1 MARGLQRST
10 MKGPRL
16 NRLLADWSDLE
27 KRGLLTS
34 SPGREEAVRETNART
49 AAKRAAEEEA
59 RKPAKGK

>member
-1 MARGLQRST
+1 M
-10 MKGPRL
+10 
-16 NRLLADWSDLE
+16 LADWSDLE
-27 KRGLLTS
+27 RRGLLTP

>member
-1 MARGLQRST
+1 
-10 MKGPRL
+10 
-16 NRLLADWSDLE
+16 LLADWSDLE
-27 KRGLLTS
+27 RRGLLTP